1 MRTLA
6 ALMLVA
12 TLATTAIAHA
22 DSPDGAGRAGR
33 GADPAPR
40 PGAAEDAPRENPHDS
55 PERGESPGARDGT
68 DHHDDPTEPGWVD
81 EKTRPFLPQI
91 FMNASADPFTQT
103 SSGDLT
109 VNELFVHAH
118 VDWNVSRA
126 NETAAPEPSGNGT
139 VATDP
144 VNRTAPPPKPIY
156 DTPSISVSFDLPST
170 ANPGEMLLV
179 TITVDVAGAGDVSNV
194 TLRAAI
200 PEGYTILPS
209 WSHDAW
215 NGGNLTFHFDSIQ
228 DEASV
233 FFHVVAPAATEASTG
248 AFTARADSPDQSAFA
263 LHRLDVLPLASAEPG
278 YALRTVQVAAG
289 YGAAMTNVPAP

>member
-6 ALMLVA
+6 ALMFVA
-12 TLATTAIAHA
+12 TLATTALAHTE
-22 DSPDGAGRAGR
+22 SPDGAGRAGR
-33 GADPAPR
+33 GAESAPR
-40 PGAAEDAPRENPHDS
+40 PGAADDAPRGNPHDS
-55 PERGESPGARDGT
+55 PKRGESPGARNGT
-68 DHHDDPTEPGWVD
+68 DRHDNPTEPGWVD
-81 EKTRPFLPQI
+81 EKTRRFLPQI
-91 FMNASADPFTQT
+91 FMNATADPFTQT

-109 VNELFVHAH
+109 VNEMFVHAH
-118 VDWNVSRA
+118 VDWNVSREDDSA
-126 NETAAPEPSGNGT
+126 PPEPSSNGS
-139 VATDP
+139 VKTDP
-144 VNRTAPPPKPIY
+144 VNRTAPPPKTIY

-194 TLRAAI
+194 TLRATI

-215 NGGNLTFHFDSIQ
+215 NGGNLTFHFDTIQ

-248 AFTARADSPDQSAFA
+248 AFTARADSPDQSAVA
-263 LHRLDVLPLASAEPG
+263 LHRLGVLPLTSPEPG
-278 YALRTVQVAAG
+278 YALRTGQVAAG
-289 YGAAMTNVPAP
+289 YVATMTNVPAP